1 MIKLKNDVI
10 SDMKELKNLGV
21 CNQRVIDAVANGE
34 FDEDIKES
42 ENMKV
47 SELTDMIISLFNMR

>member
-10 SDMKELKNLGV
+10 SDMKELKNLGA
-21 CNQRVIDAVANGE
+21 CNQSVIDAVANGD

-47 SELTDMIISLFNMR
+47 SELTDMIISLFNIR